1 MNCNR
6 GCGTNIPTPGP
17 FAGGHEYMCK
27 ACRSRVRREQRA
39 ARNAPREDPPAI
51 DVSDLE
57 GVVPERY
64 TETPQQASRLPH
76 SRRHTPRWTT
86 GHPAGGNIAD
96 DAPFPVPD
104 WQTAATAPLPTTPTT
119 CPPDEVDSGLAFLVE
134 ACDRVSACCPAVE
147 FRVVKFVCERLA
159 LGRTR
164 YGVMPEKSDR
174 NLRREGS
181 EEGID
186 WIIYAAQLW
195 LEES

>member
-1 MNCNR
+1 MSEDKD
-6 GCGTNIPTPGP
+6 TPLRDLP
-17 FAGGHEYMCK
+17 AI
-27 ACRSRVRREQRA
+27 A
-39 ARNAPREDPPAI
+39 ASQANAP
-51 DVSDLE
+51 
-57 GVVPERY
+57 
-64 TETPQQASRLPH
+64 
-76 SRRHTPRWTT
+76 
-86 GHPAGGNIAD
+86 
-96 DAPFPVPD
+96 
-104 WQTAATAPLPTTPTT
+104 PTT

>member
-1 MNCNR
+1 M
-6 GCGTNIPTPGP
+6 IPG
-17 FAGGHEYMCK
+17 FGGE
-27 ACRSRVRREQRA
+27 
-39 ARNAPREDPPAI
+39 
-51 DVSDLE
+51 
-57 GVVPERY
+57 
-64 TETPQQASRLPH
+64 
-76 SRRHTPRWTT
+76 
-86 GHPAGGNIAD
+86 
-96 DAPFPVPD
+96 
-104 WQTAATAPLPTTPTT
+104 PLFTPTTTT

>member
-1 MNCNR
+1 MICNQ

-39 ARNAPREDPPAI
+39 ASKAPREDPPAI

-64 TETPQQASRLPH
+64 TDAVLTTPPPQWSVV
-76 SRRHTPRWTT
+76 TP
-86 GHPAGGNIAD
+86 P
-96 DAPFPVPD
+96 PYP
-104 WQTAATAPLPTTPTT
+104 PLPTPTT